1 MNNWNRDIYIKAW
14 HFATQ
19 KHEGQTYGGAKEGER
34 IDYLN
39 HIGAVTMEVIWCLQH
54 TSKSYNADLAIQ
66 CAILHDTI
74 EDTNTSYEEVET
86 LFGVD
91 VAKGV
96 LALSKNTQLPTKRE
110 QMLDSLERI
119 LKQPQEVA
127 MVKLADRVSNL
138 YRPPFYWDKKK
149 ILEYIEEAELI
160 AEKLQQADNLL
171 IERLQTK
178 IQQYRQFA
186 Q

>member
-1 MNNWNRDIYIKAW
+1 MNIWKRDLYIKAW

-34 IDYLN
+34 INYLN
-39 HIGAVTMEVIWCLQH
+39 HIGTVTMEVIWCLEH

-74 EDTNTSYEEVET
+74 EDTNTSYKEIEEN
-86 LFGVD
+86 FGVE
-91 VAKGV
+91 VANGV
-96 LALSKNTQLPTKRE
+96 LALSKNMQLPTKRE

-119 LKQPQEVA
+119 LQQPQEVA

-138 YRPPFYWDKKK
+138 YHPPFYWDKKK
-149 ILEYIEEAELI
+149 ILEYIDEAELI
-160 AEKLQQADNLL
+160 ANKLQHADILL
-171 IERLQTK
+171 LERLQER
-178 IQQYRQFA
+178 IQKYHQFA